1 MDANSWYWTNFST
14 ELPKFQHTLGID
26 FNWTIPINELSQGL
40 KRKKAVASAT
50 AIVAVATL
58 PSLKACRRELSL
70 LELRQWQSS
79 HP

>member
-1 MDANSWYWTNFST
+1 VVLDK
-14 ELPKFQHTLGID
+14 LQHRIPKFQHTLGID

-58 PSLKACRRELSL
+58 ALA
-70 LELRQWQSS
+70 
-79 HP
+79 